1 MQFLTKLTFLRWLV
15 LFLELLLSI
24 YDEDE
29 LTKKRNLQNVQ
40 GLFWLRFLSLSK
52 FPMKLLFYPSNKV
65 IQTEDIWRLAMHIGL
80 GCITKEN
87 GWFFFFHPSIFLL
100 YSYALDRSY
109 DKAWLNAPNIDGP

>member
-1 MQFLTKLTFLRWLV
+1 MIEIQIDLLSVLFEFSKHSNQVIVKGSLQTIIHVLTLNEMQFLTKLTFLPWLV

-65 IQTEDIWRLAMHIGL
+65 I
-80 GCITKEN
+80 
-87 GWFFFFHPSIFLL
+87 
-100 YSYALDRSY
+100 
-109 DKAWLNAPNIDGP
+109 